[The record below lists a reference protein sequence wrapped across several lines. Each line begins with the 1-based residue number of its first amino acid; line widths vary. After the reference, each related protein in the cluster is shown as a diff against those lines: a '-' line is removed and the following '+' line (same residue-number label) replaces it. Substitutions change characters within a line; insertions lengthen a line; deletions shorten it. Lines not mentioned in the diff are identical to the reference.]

1 MQAESN
7 FALGLYPFF
16 IRKGV
21 IAMRTLQEQ
30 LIEKG
35 LSRKKVLVMDKAVKP
50 KEAFSKRDIEE
61 LMGCHRPTYRKV
73 NGVTKR
79 KR

>member
-1 MQAESN
+1 
-7 FALGLYPFF
+7 
-16 IRKGV
+16 
-21 IAMRTLQEQ
+21 MRTLQEQ

-35 LSRKKVLVMDKAVKP
+35 LSTKKVLVVDKVVKP
-50 KEAFSKRDIEE
+50 KEFLSKRDIEE
-61 LMGCHRPTYRKV
+61 LMGCNRPTYRKV

>member
-1 MQAESN
+1 M
-7 FALGLYPFF
+7 
-16 IRKGV
+16 K
-21 IAMRTLQEQ
+21 TLQEQ

-35 LSRKKVLVMDKAVKP
+35 LSRKKVLVMDKVVKP
-50 KEAFSKRDIEE
+50 KEALSKRDIEE

>member
-1 MQAESN
+1 M
-7 FALGLYPFF
+7 
-16 IRKGV
+16 K
-21 IAMRTLQEQ
+21 TLQEQ

-35 LSRKKVLVMDKAVKP
+35 FSAMKTTSVDNVTKP
-50 KEAFSKRDIEE
+50 KELLSKRDIEE

>member
-1 MQAESN
+1 
-7 FALGLYPFF
+7 
-16 IRKGV
+16 
-21 IAMRTLQEQ
+21 MRTLQEQ

-35 LSRKKVLVMDKAVKP
+35 FVTKKLKEIVADKVVRP
-50 KEAFSKRDIEE
+50 KESLTKRDIEE

>member
-1 MQAESN
+1 M
-7 FALGLYPFF
+7 
-16 IRKGV
+16 K
-21 IAMRTLQEQ
+21 TLQDQ

-35 LSRKKVLVMDKAVKP
+35 LSTKKVLVVDKTVKP
-50 KEAFSKRDIEE
+50 KESLTKRDIEE

>member
-1 MQAESN
+1 
-7 FALGLYPFF
+7 
-16 IRKGV
+16 
-21 IAMRTLQEQ
+21 MRTLQEQ

-35 LSRKKVLVMDKAVKP
+35 LSTKKVLLVDKVVKP
-50 KEAFSKRDIEE
+50 KETLSKRDIEE

>member
-1 MQAESN
+1 
-7 FALGLYPFF
+7 
-16 IRKGV
+16 
-21 IAMRTLQEQ
+21 MRTLQEQ
-30 LIEKG
+30 LFEKG
-35 LSRKKVLVMDKAVKP
+35 LSTKKVLIVDKVVKP
-50 KEAFSKRDIEE
+50 KETLTKRDIEE

>member
-1 MQAESN
+1 M
-7 FALGLYPFF
+7 
-16 IRKGV
+16 K
-21 IAMRTLQEQ
+21 TLQEQ

-35 LSRKKVLVMDKAVKP
+35 LSTMKVSSVDNVQRP
-50 KEAFSKRDIEE
+50 KEILSKREIEE

>member
-1 MQAESN
+1 M
-7 FALGLYPFF
+7 
-16 IRKGV
+16 K
-21 IAMRTLQEQ
+21 TLQEQ

-35 LSRKKVLVMDKAVKP
+35 LSTVKIKVVDKVAKP
-50 KEAFSKRDIEE
+50 KEILTKRDIEE

-79 KR
+79 NR

>member
-1 MQAESN
+1 
-7 FALGLYPFF
+7 
-16 IRKGV
+16 
-21 IAMRTLQEQ
+21 MRTLQKQ

-35 LSRKKVLVMDKAVKP
+35 LTTKKVLVIDKAVKP
-50 KEAFSKRDIEE
+50 KESLTKRDIEE